1 MNRLLVVIAI
11 VGVVV
16 GGSAGYLWW
25 GVPAQQKQ
33 GELQQA
39 RQRAEAASEELSKA
53 REQLRTTQV
62 DLERERGMRARL
74 EQAVTVGTK

>member
-1 MNRLLVVIAI
+1 MNRLLVAVAI

-25 GVPAQQKQ
+25 GLPAGQNQ
-33 GELQQA
+33 GDLQQA

-53 REQLRTTQV
+53 REQLRTTQA
-62 DLERERGMRARL
+62 DLERERAMRARL
-74 EQAVTVGTK
+74 EQAVSVGTK